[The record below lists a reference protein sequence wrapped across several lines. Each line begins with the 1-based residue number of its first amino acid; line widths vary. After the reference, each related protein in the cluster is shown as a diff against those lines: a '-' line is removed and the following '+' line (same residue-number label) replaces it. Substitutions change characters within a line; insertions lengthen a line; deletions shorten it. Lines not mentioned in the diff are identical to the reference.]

1 MDHSHEAQASHY
13 AAPPAYYP
21 PPISSSAIIGPRP
34 NPSFD
39 QVQVQVP
46 ISVSQGVD
54 ASLTSPVGY
63 TVSQYQAD
71 PYASYY
77 ASMSA
82 ASGGVGLAPAYIGSM
97 PTVDPIHPVN
107 KKKANH
113 VVTAQD
119 LESKKRKLIETGAD
133 ANSVRTCTICNV
145 VCNSDKV
152 FAFHIASEKHISRVN
167 GRPSKGLTQI
177 FTSQQAVYSANASTP
192 NKKPKKKKN
201 NMLSAVKAP
210 TVAQSVYCDV
220 CKITCNTQEMYNNH
234 VSGKKH
240 NKNIKNLTAGDIPI
254 QFVPAR
260 STSPGTQT
268 LGTNDNDKQFVYCD
282 ICKITCNTQE
292 MYSNH
297 VSGKKHNKNIKN
309 LTMGDRPIQ
318 FVPATSTSP
327 GTQTLA
333 TNDNDQEHVP
343 SSSQMELKPKMKSK
357 SVSKEDLETKKR
369 KVLESG
375 AKGDAVKVC
384 DLCNIVVNDPKVFEY
399 HCKGQKHTSMV
410 KKQAEHLGGSAV
422 AHDSVAPDVVSA

>member
-1 MDHSHEAQASHY
+1 MDYSHETQASHY

-21 PPISSSAIIGPRP
+21 TSTSAAAVIGPGPNP
-34 NPSFD
+34 NPSYD
-39 QVQVQVP
+39 Q
-46 ISVSQGVD
+46 
-54 ASLTSPVGY
+54 LK
-63 TVSQYQAD
+63 
-71 PYASYY
+71 
-77 ASMSA
+77 
-82 ASGGVGLAPAYIGSM
+82 
-97 PTVDPIHPVN
+97 

-119 LESKKRKLIETGAD
+119 LESKKQKLIETGAD

-167 GRPSKGLTQI
+167 GIPLKGLTQT
-177 FTSQQAVYSANASTP
+177 FMGQQAVYSANVSTP
-192 NKKPKKKKN
+192 NKKLKRKKN
-201 NMLSAVKAP
+201 NAPSAVKAP

-220 CKITCNTQEMYNNH
+220 CKITCNTLEMYNNH

-254 QFVPAR
+254 QFVPVR
-260 STSPGTQT
+260 SPSPGTQT
-268 LGTNDNDKQFVYCD
+268 PGTNDNDKQFIFCD

-292 MYSNH
+292 MYNNH
-297 VSGKKHNKNIKN
+297 VSGKKHNKKINH
-309 LTMGDRPIQ
+309 TMGDRPIQ

-343 SSSQMELKPKMKSK
+343 ASSQMEPKPKTKSK
-357 SVSKEDLETKKR
+357 SLSKEDLETKKR

-375 AKGDAVKVC
+375 ANGDAVKVC
-384 DLCNIVVNDPKVFEY
+384 DLCNIVVNGPKVFEY
-399 HCKGQKHTSMV
+399 HCKGQKHKSMV

-422 AHDSVAPDVVSA
+422 AHDSVASDVVSV